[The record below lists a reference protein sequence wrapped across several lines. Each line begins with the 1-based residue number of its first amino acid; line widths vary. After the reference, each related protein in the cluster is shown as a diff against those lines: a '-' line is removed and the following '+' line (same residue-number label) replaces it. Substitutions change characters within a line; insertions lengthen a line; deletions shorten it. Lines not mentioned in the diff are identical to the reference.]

1 MTTLVKIGNSK
12 GIRIPKAIIEQAG
25 LAGRELEFTVTADG
39 LLVKP
44 IRNQPRQEWE
54 QQIREAV
61 EAYGGETA
69 DAEWLD
75 APLTTDED
83 WEW

>member
-1 MTTLVKIGNSK
+1 
-12 GIRIPKAIIEQAG
+12 
-25 LAGRELEFTVTADG
+25 LAGRQLELTVTADG

-54 QQIREAV
+54 QQIREAM
-61 EAYGGETA
+61 EASGEERA